1 MPPAFLAAP
10 LAAAGVTALGGV
22 AGSIIGSRSA
32 SGAAK
37 IQQQAADQALAFER
51 EREARRRQEYDI
63 ERQDRERAHTARE
76 QALNPYRQA
85 GASVLARYGIQ
96 IPTNYMEEQAP
107 PPEMPPDLSTSGIMA
122 MQGAPPG
129 MGGPPMGPPPPP
141 MGPPP
146 GMTLG
151 ELTARRYG
159 SPRV

>member
-1 MPPAFLAAP
+1 MPIAP
-10 LAAAGVTALGGV
+10 LVGAAAVTGG
-22 AGSIIGSRSA
+22 AGIVGGILQSRSA

-63 ERQDRERAHTARE
+63 ERQDRERAHAARE
-76 QALNPYRQA
+76 QALNPYRQS

-96 IPTNYMEEQAP
+96 IPTNYMEEPAAAP
-107 PPEMPPDLSTSGIMA
+107 PGMQPDLSTSGIMA
-122 MQGAPPG
+122 MPGAPPG

-141 MGPPP
+141 MEPPP